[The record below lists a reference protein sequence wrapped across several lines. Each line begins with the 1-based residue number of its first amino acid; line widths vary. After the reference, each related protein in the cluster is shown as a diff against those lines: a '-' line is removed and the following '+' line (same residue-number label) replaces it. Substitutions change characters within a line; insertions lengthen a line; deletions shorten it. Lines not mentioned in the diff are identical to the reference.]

1 MTYLRV
7 WLIVLALAQP
17 ALVLSA
23 GETAKSESEPG
34 RQRDDCDAILASWVL
49 SVRPVFRSDSLTL
62 DVDLTSLYDVLKA
75 RKCYSYDQLWLEL
88 WWVTEV
94 TQSPR
99 PDNFGSTSYF
109 SKFERCHQLEP
120 EHFVFHS
127 SKQLDT
133 NFDDEDEEEERS
145 KVAKVRTQ
153 FFQLDLVA
161 ALISAAE
168 ASNLVNYVS

>member
-7 WLIVLALAQP
+7 WLIVLALAHP

-23 GETAKSESEPG
+23 GETSKSLSEQDK
-34 RQRDDCDAILASWVL
+34 QRDACDAILASWVL
-49 SVRPVFRSDSLTL
+49 SVRPAFRSDSLTL
-62 DVDLTSLYDVLKA
+62 DVDLSSLYDVLKI

-94 TQSPR
+94 SQSPR

-133 NFDDEDEEEERS
+133 NFDDEGVDGE
-145 KVAKVRTQ
+145 KPQVAKVRTQ
-153 FFQLDLVA
+153 TLF
-161 ALISAAE
+161 
-168 ASNLVNYVS
+168 